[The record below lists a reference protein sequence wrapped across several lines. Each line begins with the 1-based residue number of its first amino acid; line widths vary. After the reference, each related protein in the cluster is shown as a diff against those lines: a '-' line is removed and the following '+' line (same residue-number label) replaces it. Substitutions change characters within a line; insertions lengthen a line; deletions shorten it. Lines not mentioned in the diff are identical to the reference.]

1 VWIRAKSEE
10 AKRQKMGRCE
20 DEKVKGKEAFDRWRL
35 EVGGV
40 KRWKVGSEEG
50 EKIGPTAVGG
60 ALRFRFG
67 GI

>member
-40 KRWKVGSEEG
+40 KRWKVGSEE
-50 EKIGPTAVGG
+50 V
-60 ALRFRFG
+60 RR
-67 GI
+67 